1 MGHGFGQR
9 GDDSLSRYG
18 ELSLSFHQRRCRML
32 ILEQDIPTYA
42 GEWHPFGILGNYMMP
57 SSIPMIRIDMI
68 L

>member
-1 MGHGFGQR
+1 
-9 GDDSLSRYG
+9 
-18 ELSLSFHQRRCRML
+18 ML